1 MSEIKEFKTESK
13 RLLDLMINSIYTNQ
27 EIFIRELVSNA
38 SDAIDKYHYLSLT
51 DDKLSKRNN
60 YEINISIDKDA
71 RTITISDNGIGMT
84 YDELN
89 ENLGTIAKSGSLE
102 FLKKME
108 NSKNDD
114 EASKIDIIGQFGVG
128 FYSAFM
134 VAKSV
139 VVETKSPYSEKG
151 YRFASTGTDTYE
163 VEEIDKTTDGTTIT
177 LFLRPSTEDND
188 YDKYLDEYFIK
199 SLIKKYSD
207 YIRYPITMYVTR
219 EVPKVDE
226 DGKTIEGEYDEVKE
240 LETLNS
246 MIPLWKKPKNE
257 ITDQELNDF
266 YQQKFYDYQEP
277 SMHLLFNIEGN
288 INYTALLFIPK
299 NAPYDLYTKDYESGL
314 QLYTK
319 GVFIMDKCKELIPY
333 YLRFVK
339 GLVDSADLSL
349 NISREMLQ
357 QNKVLQKM
365 GKNIEKKIINKL
377 EELMK
382 EDYDKYVEFFK
393 NFGTNIKFGAYEN
406 YGSRKELLQNL
417 LIYETMNTDN
427 YVSLSKYL
435 ENKKEN
441 QKYIYYACAK
451 SKDAVSAMPQM
462 DLIKKN
468 GFDVLIL
475 KDDVDEFLFKIL
487 GKYNDVEFKSINQG
501 DLSELLTEEEQKE
514 FDEKKEEKQDILQA
528 LKDAL
533 KDKVK
538 DVVLSKRLTTSAV
551 CLVSGD
557 GISFEMEKVM
567 ASMPGDEKISA
578 DKILEINPN
587 HELFNSI
594 EKVYQENKENL
605 AMYASLLY
613 NQALLIEGFKIEDPI
628 AFSNLMCD
636 LMIKSTK

>member
-51 DDKLSKRNN
+51 DDKLAKRNN
-60 YEINISIDKDA
+60 YEINIELNKDA
-71 RTITISDNGIGMT
+71 RTIKITDNGIGMT
-84 YDELN
+84 YDEIN
-89 ENLGTIAKSGSLE
+89 DNLGTIAKSGSLE

-108 NSKNDD
+108 KANEEGKNNV
-114 EASKIDIIGQFGVG
+114 DIIGQFGVG

-134 VAKSV
+134 VAKLV
-139 VVETKSPYSEKG
+139 TVDTKSPYSDKA
-151 YRFASTGTDTYE
+151 YRFTSSGTDTYE
-163 VEEIDKTTDGTTIT
+163 VEEINKTTDGTEIT
-177 LFLRPSTEDND
+177 LYLRPSTDDND

-219 EVPKVDE
+219 EVPKLDE
-226 DGKTIEGEYDEVKE
+226 EGKEIEGEYDEIKE

-246 MIPLWKKPKNE
+246 MIPLWKKAKNE
-257 ITDQELNDF
+257 ITDEELNKF
-266 YQQKFYDYQEP
+266 YQQKYYDYQDP

-299 NAPYDLYTKDYESGL
+299 EAPYDLYTKEYESGL

-339 GLVDSADLSL
+339 GLVDSSDLSL

-365 GKNIEKKIINKL
+365 GKNIEKKIIGKL
-377 EELMK
+377 EDLMK
-382 EDYDKYVEFFK
+382 DDFDKYVEFFK
-393 NFGTNIKFGAYEN
+393 NFGNNIKFGAYEN
-406 YGSRKELLQNL
+406 YGSRKELLQDL
-417 LIYETMNTDN
+417 LIYETVNTDN

-435 ENKKEN
+435 ENKPEN
-441 QKYIYYACAK
+441 QKYIYYVSSK
-451 SKDAVSAMPQM
+451 SKESVIAMPQM

-468 GFDVLIL
+468 GFDVLVL
-475 KDDVDEFLFKIL
+475 KDDVDEFLFKIM

-501 DLSELLTEEEQKE
+501 DLSELLTDE
-514 FDEKKEEKQDILQA
+514 EKKELDDKKNQNKDFLDA
-528 LKDAL
+528 LKESL

-557 GISFEMEKVM
+557 GISFEMEKVI
-567 ASMPGDEKISA
+567 ANMPGDEKISA

-587 HELFNSI
+587 HPLFKAI
-594 EKVYQENKENL
+594 EKVYRENPQELNL
-605 AMYASLLY
+605 YSSLLY
-613 NQALLIEGFKIEDPI
+613 NQALLIEGFKIDDPI
-628 AFSNLMCD
+628 SFSNTMCD
-636 LMIKSTK
+636 LMIKSIK

>member
-27 EIFIRELVSNA
+27 EIFLRELISNA

-51 DDKLSKRNN
+51 DDKLAKRNN
-60 YEINISIDKDA
+60 YEINIELDKDA
-71 RTITISDNGIGMT
+71 RTIKITDNGIGMT
-84 YDELN
+84 YDEIN

-108 NSKNDD
+108 KAKEKNQN
-114 EASKIDIIGQFGVG
+114 IDIIGQFGVG

-134 VAKSV
+134 VAKLV
-139 VVETKSPYSEKG
+139 KVETKSPYSEKA
-151 YRFASTGTDTYE
+151 YRFTSTGTDTYE
-163 VEEIDKTTDGTTIT
+163 VEEITKTTDGTEIT
-177 LFLRPSTEDND
+177 LFLRPSTEEND

-207 YIRYPITMYVTR
+207 YIRYPITMYVTK
-219 EVPKVDE
+219 EVEKLDE
-226 DGKTIEGEYDEVKE
+226 TGKEIEGEYEEIKE

-257 ITDQELNDF
+257 ISDNELNEF
-266 YQQKFYDYQEP
+266 YQQKYYDYQEP

-299 NAPYDLYTKDYESGL
+299 NAPYDLYTKEYESGL

-339 GLVDSADLSL
+339 GLVDSSDLSL

-377 EELMK
+377 EDLMK
-382 EDYDKYVEFFK
+382 NDYDQYVEFFK

-435 ENKKEN
+435 ENKPEN
-441 QKYIYYACAK
+441 QKYIYYVSAK
-451 SKDAVSAMPQM
+451 TKEAVNAMPQM

-487 GKYNDVEFKSINQG
+487 GKYNEIEFRSINQG
-501 DLSELLTEEEQKE
+501 DLSELLTEEE
-514 FDEKKEEKQDILQA
+514 KKELDDKKTANQDLLVA
-528 LKDAL
+528 LKESL

-557 GISFEMEKVM
+557 GISFEMEKVI
-567 ASMPGDEKISA
+567 ANIPGDDKIVA

-587 HELFNSI
+587 HQLFTAI
-594 EKVYQENKENL
+594 EKVYKENPDEL
-605 AMYASLLY
+605 GTYATLLY
-613 NQALLIEGFKIEDPI
+613 NQALLIEGFKIDDPI
-628 AFSNLMCD
+628 KFSNIMCD
-636 LMIKSTK
+636 LMIKSIK

>member
-51 DDKLSKRNN
+51 DDKLAKRNN
-60 YEINISIDKDA
+60 YEINIELNKDA
-71 RTITISDNGIGMT
+71 RTIKITDNGIGMT
-84 YDELN
+84 YDEIN
-89 ENLGTIAKSGSLE
+89 DNLGTIAKSGSLE

-108 NSKNDD
+108 KANEEGKNNV
-114 EASKIDIIGQFGVG
+114 DIIGQFGVG

-134 VAKSV
+134 VAKLV
-139 VVETKSPYSEKG
+139 TVDTKSPYSDKA
-151 YRFASTGTDTYE
+151 YRFTSSGTDTYE
-163 VEEIDKTTDGTTIT
+163 VEEINKTTDGSEIT
-177 LFLRPSTEDND
+177 LYLRPSTDDND
-188 YDKYLDEYFIK
+188 YDKYLDEYFIR

-219 EVPKVDE
+219 EVPKLDE
-226 DGKTIEGEYDEVKE
+226 EGKEIEGEYDEIKE

-246 MIPLWKKPKNE
+246 MIPLWKKAKNE
-257 ITDQELNDF
+257 ITDEELNKF
-266 YQQKFYDYQEP
+266 YQQKYYDYQDP

-299 NAPYDLYTKDYESGL
+299 EAPYDLYTKEYESGL

-339 GLVDSADLSL
+339 GLVDSSDLSL

-365 GKNIEKKIINKL
+365 GKNIEKKIIGKL
-377 EELMK
+377 EDLMK
-382 EDYDKYVEFFK
+382 DDFDKYVEFFK
-393 NFGTNIKFGAYEN
+393 NFGNNIKFGAYEN
-406 YGSRKELLQNL
+406 YGSRKELLQDL
-417 LIYETMNTDN
+417 LIYETVNTDN

-435 ENKKEN
+435 ENKPEN
-441 QKYIYYACAK
+441 QKYIYYVSSK
-451 SKDAVSAMPQM
+451 SKESVIAMPQM

-468 GFDVLIL
+468 GFDVLVL
-475 KDDVDEFLFKIL
+475 KDDVDEFLFKIMV
-487 GKYNDVEFKSINQG
+487 KYNDVEFKSINQG
-501 DLSELLTEEEQKE
+501 DLSELLTDE
-514 FDEKKEEKQDILQA
+514 EKKELDDKKNQNKDFLDA
-528 LKDAL
+528 LKESL

-557 GISFEMEKVM
+557 GISFEMEKVI
-567 ASMPGDEKISA
+567 ANMPGDEKISA

-587 HELFNSI
+587 HPLFKAI
-594 EKVYQENKENL
+594 EKVYRENPQELNL
-605 AMYASLLY
+605 YSSLLY
-613 NQALLIEGFKIEDPI
+613 NQALLIEGFKIDDPI
-628 AFSNLMCD
+628 SFSNTMCD
-636 LMIKSTK
+636 LMIKSIK

>member
-51 DDKLSKRNN
+51 DDKLAKRNN
-60 YEINISIDKDA
+60 YEINIELNKDA
-71 RTITISDNGIGMT
+71 RTIKITDNGIGMT
-84 YDELN
+84 YDEIN
-89 ENLGTIAKSGSLE
+89 DNLGTIAKSGSLE

-108 NSKNDD
+108 KANEEGKNNV
-114 EASKIDIIGQFGVG
+114 DIIGQFGVG

-134 VAKSV
+134 VAKLV
-139 VVETKSPYSEKG
+139 TVDTKSPYSDKA
-151 YRFASTGTDTYE
+151 YRFTSSGTDTYE
-163 VEEIDKTTDGTTIT
+163 VEEINKTTDGSEIT
-177 LFLRPSTEDND
+177 LYLRPSTDDND

-219 EVPKVDE
+219 EVPKLDE
-226 DGKTIEGEYDEVKE
+226 EGKEIEGEYDEIKE

-246 MIPLWKKPKNE
+246 MIPLWKKAKNE
-257 ITDQELNDF
+257 ITDEELNKF
-266 YQQKFYDYQEP
+266 YQQKYYDYQDP

-299 NAPYDLYTKDYESGL
+299 EAPYDLYTKEYESGL

-339 GLVDSADLSL
+339 GLVDSSDLSL

-365 GKNIEKKIINKL
+365 GKNIEKKIIGKL
-377 EELMK
+377 EDLMK
-382 EDYDKYVEFFK
+382 DDFDKYVEFFK
-393 NFGTNIKFGAYEN
+393 NFGNNIKFGAYEN
-406 YGSRKELLQNL
+406 YGSRKELLQDL
-417 LIYETMNTDN
+417 LIYETVNTDN

-435 ENKKEN
+435 ENKPEN
-441 QKYIYYACAK
+441 QKYIYYVSSK
-451 SKDAVSAMPQM
+451 SKESVIAMPQM

-468 GFDVLIL
+468 GFDVLVL
-475 KDDVDEFLFKIL
+475 KDDVDEFLFKIM

-501 DLSELLTEEEQKE
+501 DLSELLTDE
-514 FDEKKEEKQDILQA
+514 EKKELDDKKNQNKDFLDA
-528 LKDAL
+528 LKDSL

-557 GISFEMEKVM
+557 GISFEMEKVI
-567 ASMPGDEKISA
+567 ANMPGDEKISA

-587 HELFNSI
+587 HPLFKAI
-594 EKVYQENKENL
+594 EKVYRENPQELNL
-605 AMYASLLY
+605 YSSLLY
-613 NQALLIEGFKIEDPI
+613 NQALLIEGFKIDDPI
-628 AFSNLMCD
+628 SFSNTMCD
-636 LMIKSTK
+636 LMIKSIK

>member
-51 DDKLSKRNN
+51 DDKLAKRNN
-60 YEINISIDKDA
+60 YEINIELNKDA
-71 RTITISDNGIGMT
+71 RTIKITDNGIGMT
-84 YDELN
+84 YDEIN
-89 ENLGTIAKSGSLE
+89 DNLGTIAKSGSLE

-108 NSKNDD
+108 KANEEGKNNV
-114 EASKIDIIGQFGVG
+114 DIIGQFGVG

-134 VAKSV
+134 VAKLV
-139 VVETKSPYSEKG
+139 TVDTKSPYSDKA
-151 YRFASTGTDTYE
+151 YRFTSSGTDTYE
-163 VEEIDKTTDGTTIT
+163 VEEINKTTDGSEIT
-177 LFLRPSTEDND
+177 LYLRSSTDDND

-219 EVPKVDE
+219 EVPKLDE
-226 DGKTIEGEYDEVKE
+226 EGKEIEGEYDEIKE

-246 MIPLWKKPKNE
+246 MIPLWKKAKNE
-257 ITDQELNDF
+257 ITDEELNKF
-266 YQQKFYDYQEP
+266 YQQKYYDYQDP

-299 NAPYDLYTKDYESGL
+299 EAPYDLYTKEYESGL

-339 GLVDSADLSL
+339 GLVDSSDLSL

-365 GKNIEKKIINKL
+365 GKNIEKKIIGKL
-377 EELMK
+377 EDLMK
-382 EDYDKYVEFFK
+382 DDFDKYVDFFK
-393 NFGTNIKFGAYEN
+393 NFGNNIKFGAYEN
-406 YGSRKELLQNL
+406 YGSRKELLQDL
-417 LIYETMNTDN
+417 LIYETVNTDN

-435 ENKKEN
+435 ENKPEN
-441 QKYIYYACAK
+441 QKYIYYVSSK
-451 SKDAVSAMPQM
+451 SKESVIAMPQM

-468 GFDVLIL
+468 GFDVLVL
-475 KDDVDEFLFKIL
+475 KDDVDEFLFKIM

-501 DLSELLTEEEQKE
+501 DLSELLTDE
-514 FDEKKEEKQDILQA
+514 EKKELDDKKNQNKDFLDA
-528 LKDAL
+528 LKDSL

-557 GISFEMEKVM
+557 GISFEMEKVI
-567 ASMPGDEKISA
+567 ANMPGDEKISA

-587 HELFNSI
+587 HPLFKAI
-594 EKVYQENKENL
+594 EKIYRENPQELNL
-605 AMYASLLY
+605 YSSLLY
-613 NQALLIEGFKIEDPI
+613 NQALLIEGFKIDDPI
-628 AFSNLMCD
+628 SFSNTMCD
-636 LMIKSTK
+636 LMIKSIK

>member
-38 SDAIDKYHYLSLT
+38 SDAIDKYHYLSLI
-51 DDKLSKRNN
+51 DDKLAKRNN
-60 YEINISIDKDA
+60 YEINIELNKDA
-71 RTITISDNGIGMT
+71 RTIKITDNGIGMT
-84 YDELN
+84 YDEIN
-89 ENLGTIAKSGSLE
+89 DNLGTIAKSGSLE

-108 NSKNDD
+108 KANAEGKNNV
-114 EASKIDIIGQFGVG
+114 DIIGQFGVG

-134 VAKSV
+134 VAKLV
-139 VVETKSPYSEKG
+139 TVDTKSPYSDKA
-151 YRFASTGTDTYE
+151 YRFTSSGTDTYE
-163 VEEIDKTTDGTTIT
+163 VEEINKTTDGSEIT
-177 LFLRPSTEDND
+177 LYLRPSTDDND
-188 YDKYLDEYFIK
+188 YDKYLDEYFIR

-219 EVPKVDE
+219 EVPKLDE
-226 DGKTIEGEYDEVKE
+226 EGKEIEGEYDEVKE

-246 MIPLWKKPKNE
+246 MVPLWKKPKNE
-257 ITDQELNDF
+257 VTDEELNEF
-266 YQQKFYDYQEP
+266 YQQKFYDYQAP
-277 SMHLLFNIEGN
+277 AMHLLFNIEGN

-299 NAPYDLYTKDYESGL
+299 EAPYDLYTKEYESGL

-339 GLVDSADLSL
+339 GLVDSSDLSL

-365 GKNIEKKIINKL
+365 GKNIEKKIIGKL
-377 EELMK
+377 EDLMK
-382 EDYDKYVEFFK
+382 DDFDKYVEFFK
-393 NFGTNIKFGAYEN
+393 NFGNNIKFGAYEN
-406 YGSRKELLQNL
+406 YGSRKELLQDL
-417 LIYETMNTDN
+417 LIYETVNNDN

-435 ENKKEN
+435 ENKPEN
-441 QKYIYYACAK
+441 QKYIYYVSSK
-451 SKDAVSAMPQM
+451 SKESVLAMPQM

-468 GFDVLIL
+468 GFDVLVL
-475 KDDVDEFLFKIL
+475 KDDVDEFLFKIM

-501 DLSELLTEEEQKE
+501 DLSELLTDE
-514 FDEKKEEKQDILQA
+514 EKKELDDKKNQNKDLLDA
-528 LKDAL
+528 LKDSL

-557 GISFEMEKVM
+557 GISFEMEKVIANM
-567 ASMPGDEKISA
+567 SGDEKISA

-587 HELFNSI
+587 HPLFNAI
-594 EKVYQENKENL
+594 EKVYKENPQEL
-605 AMYASLLY
+605 NLYSSLLY
-613 NQALLIEGFKIEDPI
+613 NQALLIEGFKIDDPI
-628 AFSNLMCD
+628 GFSNTMCD
-636 LMIKSTK
+636 LMIKSIK

>member
-27 EIFIRELVSNA
+27 EIFLRELISNA

-51 DDKLSKRNN
+51 DDKLAKRNN
-60 YEINISIDKDA
+60 YEINIELDKDA
-71 RTITISDNGIGMT
+71 RTIKITDNGIGMT
-84 YDELN
+84 YDEIN

-108 NSKNDD
+108 KAKEKNQN
-114 EASKIDIIGQFGVG
+114 IDIIGQFGVG

-134 VAKSV
+134 VAKLV
-139 VVETKSPYSEKG
+139 KVETKSPYSEKA
-151 YRFASTGTDTYE
+151 YRFTSTGTDTYE
-163 VEEIDKTTDGTTIT
+163 VEEITKTTDGTEIT
-177 LFLRPSTEDND
+177 LFLRPSTEEND

-207 YIRYPITMYVTR
+207 YIRYPITMYVTK
-219 EVPKVDE
+219 EVAKLDE
-226 DGKTIEGEYDEVKE
+226 TGKEIEGEYEEIKE

-257 ITDQELNDF
+257 ISDNELNEF

-299 NAPYDLYTKDYESGL
+299 NAPYDLYTKEYESGL

-339 GLVDSADLSL
+339 GLVDSSDLSL

-357 QNKVLQKM
+357 QNNVLQKM

-382 EDYDKYVEFFK
+382 NDYDQYVEFFK

-417 LIYETMNTDN
+417 LIYETINTDN

-435 ENKKEN
+435 ENKPEN
-441 QKYIYYACAK
+441 QKYIYYVSAK
-451 SKDAVSAMPQM
+451 TKEAVNAMPQM

-487 GKYNDVEFKSINQG
+487 GKYNEIEFKSINQG
-501 DLSELLTEEEQKE
+501 DLSELLTEEE
-514 FDEKKEEKQDILQA
+514 KKELDDQKNANQDLLVA
-528 LKDAL
+528 LKESL

-557 GISFEMEKVM
+557 GISFEMEKVI
-567 ASMPGDEKISA
+567 ANIPGDDKIVA

-587 HELFNSI
+587 HQLFTAI
-594 EKVYQENKENL
+594 EKVYKENPNEL
-605 AMYASLLY
+605 GTYATLLY
-613 NQALLIEGFKIEDPI
+613 NQALLIEGFKIDDPI
-628 AFSNLMCD
+628 NFSNMMCD
-636 LMIKSTK
+636 LMIKSIK

>member
-51 DDKLSKRNN
+51 DDKLAKRNN
-60 YEINISIDKDA
+60 YEINIELNKDA
-71 RTITISDNGIGMT
+71 RTIKITDNGIGMT
-84 YDELN
+84 YDEIN
-89 ENLGTIAKSGSLE
+89 DNLGTIAKSGSLE

-108 NSKNDD
+108 KANEEGKNNV
-114 EASKIDIIGQFGVG
+114 DIIGQFGVG

-134 VAKSV
+134 VAKLV
-139 VVETKSPYSEKG
+139 TVDTKSPYSDKA
-151 YRFASTGTDTYE
+151 YRFTSSGTDTYE
-163 VEEIDKTTDGTTIT
+163 VEEINKTTDGTEIT
-177 LFLRPSTEDND
+177 LYLRPSTDDND

-219 EVPKVDE
+219 EVPKLDE
-226 DGKTIEGEYDEVKE
+226 EGKEIEGEYDEIKE

-246 MIPLWKKPKNE
+246 MIPLWKKAKNE
-257 ITDQELNDF
+257 ITDEELNKF
-266 YQQKFYDYQEP
+266 YQQKYYDYQDP

-299 NAPYDLYTKDYESGL
+299 EAPYDLYTKEYESGL

-339 GLVDSADLSL
+339 GLVDSSDLSL

-365 GKNIEKKIINKL
+365 GKNIEKKIIGKL
-377 EELMK
+377 EDLMK
-382 EDYDKYVEFFK
+382 DDFDKYVEFFK
-393 NFGTNIKFGAYEN
+393 NFGNNIKFGAYEN
-406 YGSRKELLQNL
+406 YGSRKELLQDL
-417 LIYETMNTDN
+417 LIYETVNTDN

-435 ENKKEN
+435 ENKPEN
-441 QKYIYYACAK
+441 QKYIYYVSSK
-451 SKDAVSAMPQM
+451 SKESVIAMPQM

-468 GFDVLIL
+468 GFDVLVL
-475 KDDVDEFLFKIL
+475 KDDVDEFLFKIMV
-487 GKYNDVEFKSINQG
+487 KYNDVEFKSINQG
-501 DLSELLTEEEQKE
+501 DLSELLTDE
-514 FDEKKEEKQDILQA
+514 EKKELDDKKNQNKDFLDA
-528 LKDAL
+528 LKESL

-557 GISFEMEKVM
+557 GISFEMEKVI
-567 ASMPGDEKISA
+567 ANMPGDEKISA

-587 HELFNSI
+587 HPLFKAI
-594 EKVYQENKENL
+594 EKVYRENPQELNL
-605 AMYASLLY
+605 YSSLLY
-613 NQALLIEGFKIEDPI
+613 NQALLIEGFKIDDPI
-628 AFSNLMCD
+628 SFSNTMCD
-636 LMIKSTK
+636 LMIKSIK

>member
-27 EIFIRELVSNA
+27 EIFLRELISNA

-51 DDKLSKRNN
+51 DDKLAKRND
-60 YEINISIDKDA
+60 YEINIELDKDN
-71 RTITISDNGIGMT
+71 RTIKISDNGIGMT

-108 NSKNDD
+108 SAKSENKD
-114 EASKIDIIGQFGVG
+114 AKVDIIGQFGVG

-134 VAKSV
+134 VAKTV
-139 VVETKSPYSEKG
+139 VVETKSPYSDKG
-151 YRFASTGTDTYE
+151 YRFTSTGTDTYE
-163 VEEIDKTTDGTTIT
+163 VEEIEKTTDGTVIT
-177 LFLRPSTEDND
+177 LYLRPSTEDND
-188 YDKYLDEYFIK
+188 YDKYLDEYFIR
-199 SLIKKYSD
+199 SLVKKYSD
-207 YIRYPITMYVTR
+207 YIRYPITMYVTK
-219 EVPKVDE
+219 EMPKTDE
-226 DGKTIEGEYDEVKE
+226 DGKIIEDEYDEVKE

-246 MIPLWKKPKNE
+246 MVPLWKKPKSE
-257 ITDQELNDF
+257 ITEQELNEF

-277 SMHLLFNIEGN
+277 AMHLLFNIEGN

-299 NAPYDLYTKDYESGL
+299 NAPYDLYTKEYESGL

-339 GLVDSADLSL
+339 GLVDSSDLSL

-382 EDYDKYVEFFK
+382 DDYDKHVEFFK

-417 LIYETMNTDN
+417 LIYETMNTDG

-435 ENKKEN
+435 ENKPEE
-441 QKYIYYACAK
+441 QKYIYYASAK
-451 SKDAVSAMPQM
+451 SKDAVNAMPQM
-462 DLIKKN
+462 DLIKKH

-475 KDDVDEFLFKIL
+475 KDDIDEFLFKIL
-487 GKYNDVEFKSINQG
+487 GKYNEVEFKSINQG
-501 DLSELLTEEEQKE
+501 DLSELLSDEEKKDYE
-514 FDEKKEEKQDILQA
+514 EKKEENKELLGAI
-528 LKDAL
+528 KEAL
-533 KDKVK
+533 KDKVT

-567 ASMPGDEKISA
+567 ADVPGDNKITA

-587 HELFNSI
+587 HELFKAI
-594 EKVYQENKENL
+594 EKVYNEDKDNL
-605 AMYASLLY
+605 PLYASLLY
-613 NQALLIEGFKIEDPI
+613 NQALLIEGFKIDDPI
-628 AFSNLMCD
+628 AFSNSMCELMV
-636 LMIKSTK
+636 KSVK

>member
-51 DDKLSKRNN
+51 DDKLAKRNN
-60 YEINISIDKDA
+60 YEINIELNKDA
-71 RTITISDNGIGMT
+71 RTIKITDNGIGMT
-84 YDELN
+84 YDEIN
-89 ENLGTIAKSGSLE
+89 DNLGTIAKSGSLE

-108 NSKNDD
+108 KANEEGKNNV
-114 EASKIDIIGQFGVG
+114 DIIGQFGVG

-134 VAKSV
+134 VAKLV
-139 VVETKSPYSEKG
+139 TVDTKSPYSDKA
-151 YRFASTGTDTYE
+151 YRFTSSGTDTYE
-163 VEEIDKTTDGTTIT
+163 VEEINKTTDGSEIT
-177 LFLRPSTEDND
+177 LYLRSSTDDND

-219 EVPKVDE
+219 EVPKLDE
-226 DGKTIEGEYDEVKE
+226 EGKEIEGEYDEIKE

-246 MIPLWKKPKNE
+246 MIPLWKKAKNE
-257 ITDQELNDF
+257 ITDEELNKF
-266 YQQKFYDYQEP
+266 YQQKYYDYQDP

-299 NAPYDLYTKDYESGL
+299 EAPYDLYTKEYESGL

-339 GLVDSADLSL
+339 GLVDSSDLSL

-365 GKNIEKKIINKL
+365 GKNIEKKIIGKL
-377 EELMK
+377 EDLMK
-382 EDYDKYVEFFK
+382 DDFDKYVDFFK
-393 NFGTNIKFGAYEN
+393 NFGNNIKFGAYEN
-406 YGSRKELLQNL
+406 YGSRKELLQDL
-417 LIYETMNTDN
+417 LIYETVNTDN

-435 ENKKEN
+435 ENKPEN
-441 QKYIYYACAK
+441 QKYIYYVSSK
-451 SKDAVSAMPQM
+451 SKESVIAMPQM

-468 GFDVLIL
+468 GFDVLVL
-475 KDDVDEFLFKIL
+475 KDDVDEFLFKIM

-501 DLSELLTEEEQKE
+501 DLSELLTDE
-514 FDEKKEEKQDILQA
+514 EKKELDDKKNQNKDFLDA
-528 LKDAL
+528 LKDSL

-557 GISFEMEKVM
+557 GISFEMEKVI
-567 ASMPGDEKISA
+567 ANMPGDEKISA

-587 HELFNSI
+587 HPLFKAI
-594 EKVYQENKENL
+594 EKVYRENPQELNL
-605 AMYASLLY
+605 YSSLLY
-613 NQALLIEGFKIEDPI
+613 NQALLIEGFKIDDPI
-628 AFSNLMCD
+628 SFSNTMCD
-636 LMIKSTK
+636 LMIKSIK